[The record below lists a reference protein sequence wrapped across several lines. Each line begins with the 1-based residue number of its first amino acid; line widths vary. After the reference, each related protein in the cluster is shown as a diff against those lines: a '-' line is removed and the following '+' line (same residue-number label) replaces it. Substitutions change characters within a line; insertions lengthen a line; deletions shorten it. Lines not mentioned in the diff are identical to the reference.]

1 MGRGLSRQEIL
12 QEAIEL
18 ILAREGEPQT
28 WTAVGRQNGGES
40 GDVEDRKE
48 DNSPSD
54 ILKDRELVFR
64 LGTHLKAVEL
74 TQVEESFSCDDCWLG
89 KERLM
94 RKQGG
99 MC

>member
-40 GDVEDRKE
+40 GDVEDR
-48 DNSPSD
+48 
-54 ILKDRELVFR
+54 
-64 LGTHLKAVEL
+64 
-74 TQVEESFSCDDCWLG
+74 EESSREMTLNCMVTL
-89 KERLM
+89 
-94 RKQGG
+94 QA
-99 MC
+99 